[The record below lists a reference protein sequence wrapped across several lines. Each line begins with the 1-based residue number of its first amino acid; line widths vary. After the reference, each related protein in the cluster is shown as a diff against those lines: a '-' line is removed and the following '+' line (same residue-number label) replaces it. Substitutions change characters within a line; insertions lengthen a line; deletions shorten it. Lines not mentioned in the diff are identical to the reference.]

1 MNKEMFLLFIS
12 TIYICTSTSWNSP
25 LILKQARKEGNSDFM
40 VCFGWG
46 AGGRIAA
53 LSTYKPRR
61 DVVSKW

>member
-1 MNKEMFLLFIS
+1 
-12 TIYICTSTSWNSP
+12 

-61 DVVSKW
+61 DVVSKGFERRVCL